1 MGREKK
7 TVPPEGQ
14 PLWLITFSDLMT
26 LMLTF
31 FVLLVSMSVVDERR
45 KLVVLGSIIGTFG
58 FGTKGYD
65 VLSTQ
70 DTRRTIEVGPLEV
83 KNDLELVKP
92 LLWEF
97 ADDDLRFE
105 SNKFVQIISIG
116 GDVLFAPGSSQLSGK
131 GLRILDTIFPIL
143 KRVKNPILL
152 AGHTSI
158 LRDELGE
165 DYRVEDKDLIPDVSW
180 KISLNRVLAVYSHL
194 VQSGMNPDMLKMEA
208 FGKFNP
214 RYPNN
219 TPDGRLKNRRVDIVL
234 DTRNPVIEHEL
245 KEYHPKKDAKNDGD
259 FDYDGFVFPIKDS
272 VNSKQGKQ

>member
-7 TVPPEGQ
+7 QVPPEGQ

-65 VLSTQ
+65 VLSTT

-83 KNDLELVKP
+83 KNDLEPVKP
-92 LLWEF
+92 MLWEF
-97 ADDDLRFE
+97 TEDDLRFE
-105 SNKFVQIISIG
+105 SNRFVQIISIG
-116 GDVLFAPGSSQLSGK
+116 ADVLFMPDSSELSLEGRK
-131 GLRILDTIFPIL
+131 ILDTAIPVL
-143 KRVKNPILL
+143 KRVTNPIML

-158 LRDELGE
+158 LRDELGD
-165 DYRVEDKDLIPDVSW
+165 DYRVEDKDLIPDISW
-180 KISLNRVLAVYSHL
+180 KISLDRVLSVYTHL
-194 VQSGMNPDMLKMEA
+194 VQSGMNPEMLKIEA

-214 RYPNN
+214 RYPNV
-219 TPDGRLKNRRVDIVL
+219 TPEGRLKNRRVDIVL
-234 DTRNPVIEHEL
+234 DTRNPSVEREL
-245 KEYHPKKDAKNDGD
+245 KEYQPKKIEKRDGS

-272 VNSKQGKQ
+272 AKPKQSKQ